1 MPRIFVSSP
10 DDPRLSDYQQLNERN
25 LIRQS
30 GRFIA
35 EGDKVVERLLASR
48 YEVASLLADESW
60 ADRLQPLLP
69 PDTPVYVAP
78 QALIE
83 QTIGFN
89 FHRGVLAAGRRG
101 NPLRL
106 SDVLTGLGPKSTIV
120 VCHDIHDPSNLGTLI
135 RTAAAFGVSAILLGR
150 ECAYA
155 FSRRVLRVSMGAVLQ
170 IPVIESS
177 DLHADLRLLGELGFE
192 IVATVLDPTAKL
204 LREAKRGDRL
214 AILFGSEGH
223 GLGESWLAHCSQR
236 VTLPMHGNVDSL
248 NVAVASAVF
257 LYHFM
262 GQDAH

>member
-1 MPRIFVSSP
+1 MPRIYVTSP
-10 DDPRLSDYQQLNERN
+10 DDPRLRDYQQLNERN

-48 YEVASLLADESW
+48 YEVDSVLADESW

-69 PDTPVYVAP
+69 ADTPVYVAP

-83 QTIGFN
+83 RTIGFN

-101 NPLRL
+101 DPLRL
-106 SDVLTGLGPKSTIV
+106 ADLLSGIGKKSTIV
-120 VCHDIHDPSNLGTLI
+120 VCPDIHDPSNLGTLI

-170 IPVIESS
+170 MPVIESG
-177 DLHADLRLLGELGFE
+177 DLHADMRLLVQSGFE
-192 IVATVLDPTAKL
+192 ITATVLDETATP
-204 LREAKRGDRL
+204 LREAKRNDRL

-223 GLGESWLAHCSQR
+223 GLAESWLAHCSKR
-236 VTLPMHGNVDSL
+236 VTLPMHGNIDSL

-262 GQDAH
+262 GQDAV